1 MKQLLHYI
9 VFCCLAACCF
19 TACDHEDIFRQT
31 ETEGDGNSI
40 ILNLA
45 SGKLPLTRANV
56 EANGAEIA
64 VSHLDVLIF
73 NQDGT
78 KVWHERV
85 DGIKDGK
92 DKITLSAQ
100 RSTFD
105 ENESYWVYLIANS
118 TADVSIFE
126 DENFTL
132 TSLNALKQE
141 DKDIH
146 MTGLTSA
153 TGVPQTFLMDGV
165 AYPKGEQE
173 PATVKMVVLNSGD
186 KTNDT
191 ELQTVLRRA
200 AAKIVVNIKSGEH
213 VQFDNGPQTYHAGYY
228 LRNMP
233 YSTSVIKPAMMD
245 KDDAELMTP
254 ELNNGGYFK
263 WTPSVITVTAYA
275 YAHVWD
281 NASTLEKEVRLI
293 VNIPMN
299 YLPDNATEWKFLD
312 NSYYQIPVSTKK
324 ELNRN
329 TCYEVNVTVDAP
341 GGSNPSKPVLLKD
354 ISYSVRDWDEERI
367 NVGGDTDRPAYLTLN
382 EYEMEMHN
390 MADDNTTLEFAS
402 SSEVTAT
409 IDRVYYID
417 KFGQEKELTQIT
429 NGSADEWGEN
439 IGSDYRPNWKNR
451 CIIKI
456 TPDENIT
463 GKIQVHG
470 DVPGNNAVRY
480 IIFTVENEEG
490 IKREVKVAQY
500 PLEYITNIQG
510 WYSYRSDFGGTTWE
524 NYRDP
529 SQKRVSAYNY
539 DSRNDT
545 WSYSATRYGNDYI
558 FTSKVAEEIET
569 GSNRGKSSIS
579 YYYYNRWQTSLSTNE
594 IWNAGNARM
603 YHVQITAS
611 SGDYTLGQPRITNGK
626 TDPGEDNAELVS
638 PSFMIASQLGAV
650 FSISDEEMAASHCR
664 EYVEVAQDG
673 TVYDDWRLPTRAELE
688 IIMEFQYKENAA
700 MDEVL
705 AGPSYWSASG
715 LVYNNKG
722 SGTAKTIRCIRDA
735 YDKKTGK

>member
-146 MTGLTSA
+146 MTGLASA

-626 TDPGEDNAELVS
+626 TDLGEDNAELVS

>member
-19 TACDHEDIFRQT
+19 TACDHEAIFRQT

-146 MTGLTSA
+146 MTGLASA

>member
-146 MTGLTSA
+146 MTGLASA

-594 IWNAGNARM
+594 IWNADNARM

>member
-146 MTGLTSA
+146 MTSLASA

>member
-146 MTGLTSA
+146 MTGLASA

-293 VNIPMN
+293 VNIPMS

>member
-146 MTGLTSA
+146 MTGLASA

-263 WTPSVITVTAYA
+263 WTPSVIAVTAYA

-329 TCYEVNVTVDAP
+329 TCYEVNVTVYAP

>member
-146 MTGLTSA
+146 MTGLASA

-545 WSYSATRYGNDYI
+545 WSYSATSYGNDYI

>member
-146 MTGLTSA
+146 MTGLASA

-558 FTSKVAEEIET
+558 FTSKVAEEI
-569 GSNRGKSSIS
+569 
-579 YYYYNRWQTSLSTNE
+579 
-594 IWNAGNARM
+594 
-603 YHVQITAS
+603 
-611 SGDYTLGQPRITNGK
+611 
-626 TDPGEDNAELVS
+626 
-638 PSFMIASQLGAV
+638 
-650 FSISDEEMAASHCR
+650 
-664 EYVEVAQDG
+664 
-673 TVYDDWRLPTRAELE
+673 
-688 IIMEFQYKENAA
+688 
-700 MDEVL
+700 
-705 AGPSYWSASG
+705 
-715 LVYNNKG
+715 
-722 SGTAKTIRCIRDA
+722 
-735 YDKKTGK
+735 

>member
-146 MTGLTSA
+146 MTGLASA

-558 FTSKVAEEIET
+558 FTSKVAEEFET

>member
-146 MTGLTSA
+146 MTGLASA

-367 NVGGDTDRPAYLTLN
+367 NVGGDTDRPVYLTLN

>member
-146 MTGLTSA
+146 MTGLASA

-429 NGSADEWGEN
+429 NGSADEWGD
-439 IGSDYRPNWKNR
+439 I
-451 CIIKI
+451 
-456 TPDENIT
+456 
-463 GKIQVHG
+463 
-470 DVPGNNAVRY
+470 
-480 IIFTVENEEG
+480 
-490 IKREVKVAQY
+490 
-500 PLEYITNIQG
+500 
-510 WYSYRSDFGGTTWE
+510 
-524 NYRDP
+524 
-529 SQKRVSAYNY
+529 
-539 DSRNDT
+539 
-545 WSYSATRYGNDYI
+545 YG
-558 FTSKVAEEIET
+558 
-569 GSNRGKSSIS
+569 
-579 YYYYNRWQTSLSTNE
+579 
-594 IWNAGNARM
+594 
-603 YHVQITAS
+603 
-611 SGDYTLGQPRITNGK
+611 
-626 TDPGEDNAELVS
+626 
-638 PSFMIASQLGAV
+638 
-650 FSISDEEMAASHCR
+650 
-664 EYVEVAQDG
+664 
-673 TVYDDWRLPTRAELE
+673 
-688 IIMEFQYKENAA
+688 
-700 MDEVL
+700 
-705 AGPSYWSASG
+705 
-715 LVYNNKG
+715 
-722 SGTAKTIRCIRDA
+722 
-735 YDKKTGK
+735 

>member
-146 MTGLTSA
+146 MTGLASA

-569 GSNRGKSSIS
+569 GSNREKSSIS

>member
-146 MTGLTSA
+146 MTGLASA

-367 NVGGDTDRPAYLTLN
+367 NVGGDTDRLAYLTLN

>member
-146 MTGLTSA
+146 MTGLASA

-673 TVYDDWRLPTRAELE
+673 TVYDDWRLPTRANWKLSWNFN
-688 IIMEFQYKENAA
+688 IKKMLQWMRFWQDHLIGVQAA
-700 MDEVL
+700 
-705 AGPSYWSASG
+705 
-715 LVYNNKG
+715 
-722 SGTAKTIRCIRDA
+722 
-735 YDKKTGK
+735 